1 MKARSTIRST
11 ILGSRYLQAL
21 ALSASCFALAACGG
35 GGGSSS
41 DAATS
46 STSNTPPAQAEISPD
61 QTSLDF
67 GKVVIGQTSVRTLT
81 ITNTG
86 DRSLINFSLTDPGA
100 PFAVVGDCPEV
111 FKGAT
116 CDITVE
122 FSPTAQ
128 QDYASSFVIDGN
140 ASEVTV
146 NLAGTGQGLNVEIT
160 NLATSCVD
168 PAATARV
175 VVTDASGDPIT
186 VLNANQFFPELNGA
200 PIDPFV
206 FTGILDAEPLSVA
219 LTVDWSNSLN
229 FFRPTL
235 RDTSEAFIDTLT
247 DEDTAAFYRY
257 AREID
262 LNAQDFVVADA
273 TGKDALKD
281 SLFSVFDG
289 DTTVSSVWESA
300 NFAVDQ
306 AALEPNPNRTLFLL
320 TDGLDTSDSGVTVQ
334 DVIDNAVAKQVNV
347 FTLGYGDVIDADPL
361 EALAQGTGGLYFAAP
376 DAQGLNDIYQSIV
389 SILTNQYQIG
399 FDNPDLQSASQLTV
413 RVVDDSGLA
422 GEDTATIAACP

>member
-1 MKARSTIRST
+1 MKARSTIP
-11 ILGSRYLQAL
+11 GSRYLQAL
-21 ALSASCFALAACGG
+21 ALSVSCFALAACGG
-35 GGGSSS
+35 GGGSGSE
-41 DAATS
+41 AGTS
-46 STSNTPPAQAEISPD
+46 SNSSNSNTPATQAEISSD
-61 QTSLDF
+61 KTSIDF
-67 GKVVIGQTSVRTLT
+67 GKVVIGQTAVRTVT

-86 DRSLINFSLTDPGA
+86 DRSLVNFSVSDPGA
-100 PFAVVGDCPEV
+100 PFAASGQCPETFV
-111 FKGAT
+111 NQA
-116 CDITVE
+116 CEITVE
-122 FSPTAQ
+122 FSPTGQ
-128 QDYASSFVIDGN
+128 QDYTSSFVIDGN
-140 ASEVTV
+140 APEVTV
-146 NLAGTGQGLNVEIT
+146 NLAGTGQGLNVEIS

-168 PAATARV
+168 PAVAARV
-175 VVTDASGDPIT
+175 VVTDANGDPIT
-186 VLNANQFFPELNGA
+186 VLNADQFFPELNGA

-235 RDTSEAFIDTLT
+235 RDTSEAFIDTLA
-247 DEDTAAFYRY
+247 DEDTAAFYRF

-273 TGKDALKD
+273 AGKDALKD

-306 AALEPNPNRTLFLL
+306 AAPEPNPNRTVFLL
-320 TDGLDTSDSGVTVQ
+320 TDGLDTSTAGVTVQ

-376 DAQGLNDIYQSIV
+376 DAQGLGDIYQSIV
-389 SILTNQYQIG
+389 SILTNQYEIR
-399 FDNPDLQSASQLTV
+399 FDNPDLQAASQFTV
-413 RVVDDSGLA
+413 RVVDDAGLE
-422 GEDTATIAACP
+422 GEDTTTIAACP

>member
-1 MKARSTIRST
+1 MKARSSY
-11 ILGSRYLQAL
+11 LGSRYLQAL

-41 DAATS
+41 DAAASSS
-46 STSNTPPAQAEISPD
+46 STPVTRAEISPD

-81 ITNTG
+81 FTNTG
-86 DRSLINFSLTDPGA
+86 DRSLINFSISDPGA
-100 PFAVVGDCPEV
+100 PFAASASCPEV

-122 FSPTAQ
+122 YTPTDQ
-128 QDYASSFVIDGN
+128 VASSSSFQIDGN
-140 ASEVTV
+140 APAVTINV
-146 NLAGTGQGLNVEIT
+146 AGTGQGLNVEIT

-175 VVTDASGDPIT
+175 VVTDANGNPIT
-186 VLNANQFFPELNGA
+186 VLNENQFFPEIDVT
-200 PIDPFV
+200 PIDSFV

-235 RDTSEAFIDTLT
+235 RDTSEVFIDTLA
-247 DEDTAAFYRY
+247 DEDTAAFYRF

-262 LNAQDFVVADA
+262 LNAQDFVLADA
-273 TGKDALKD
+273 AGKDALKN

-306 AALEPNPNRTLFLL
+306 AASEPNPNRTVFLL
-320 TDGLDTSDSGVTVQ
+320 TDGLDTSSSSVTVQ

-376 DAQGLNDIYQSIV
+376 DAQGLNDIYDNIV
-389 SILTNQYQIG
+389 SILTNQYEIG
-399 FDNPDLQSASQLTV
+399 FTNPDLQATSQLTV
-413 RVVDDSGLA
+413 RVVDDTGLE
-422 GEDTATIAACP
+422 GEDTTTIQACP